1 MKPENARLARAIGR
15 QIVIDSIWFFLSIL
29 SMALGMW
36 FVGVGLFDTDIGFW
50 DFAKAACGIDILRTA
65 WYIGQRRS

>member
-1 MKPENARLARAIGR
+1 MKPENARPARAIGR

-29 SMALGMW
+29 PMALGMW